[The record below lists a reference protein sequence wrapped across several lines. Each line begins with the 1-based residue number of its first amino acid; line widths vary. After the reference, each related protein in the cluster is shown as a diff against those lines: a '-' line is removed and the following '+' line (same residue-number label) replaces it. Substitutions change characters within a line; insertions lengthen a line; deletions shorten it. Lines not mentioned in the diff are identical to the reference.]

1 MIYILSV
8 ISLLLLFIAIN
19 NTIRLRKA
27 EYNINDAKLS
37 LYVLENNLSDIKKQL
52 WTRMDAQ
59 SNLIQRDIDRINEL
73 VFDVNELKT
82 KTEESTRLKV
92 LIEAEEAYDI
102 DKDVDMDDDIGIVTA
117 KQLFNDILMRE

>member
-1 MIYILSV
+1 MINYIFGILF
-8 ISLLLLFIAIN
+8 ILLFIIVIN
-19 NTIRLRKA
+19 NIIRLRKA
-27 EYNINDAKLS
+27 EYNINDIKLS
-37 LYVLENNLSDIKKQL
+37 LYVIENNLADIKKQL
-52 WTRMDAQ
+52 
-59 SNLIQRDIDRINEL
+59 QRDIDRIDEL

-102 DKDVDMDDDIGIVTA
+102 DKDVDMDDEVGIVTA